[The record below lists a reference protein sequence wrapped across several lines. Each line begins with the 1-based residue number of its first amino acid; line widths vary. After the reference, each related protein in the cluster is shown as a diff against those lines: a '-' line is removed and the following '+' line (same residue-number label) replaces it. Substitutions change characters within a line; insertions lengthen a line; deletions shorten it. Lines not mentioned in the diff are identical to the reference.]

1 MTTEASLRIRVD
13 SSEAAKADKTLDDLA
28 KTGAKAEGSTTK
40 LTTSTERLSSAA
52 RVAAGAF
59 AALGLSVSV
68 REIVQA
74 NDAWQS
80 AANQLRLVT
89 SSAAE
94 LTKTQS
100 ALMMVAND
108 TRSSFESTA
117 NLYARLSRA
126 TSEMGLSQTEL
137 LGITETIN
145 QSFAVSGATAAEA
158 AAAITQLSQGLAA
171 GALRGDEFNSV
182 AEQSPGIMRAI
193 ADSLNM
199 TVGELRA
206 FAAEGG
212 ITADIVVKALQG
224 ASDSIA
230 NDFGKSVATFGQSV
244 QIAQNN
250 FIEFAGTSDTVNTG
264 MAALSAIVVN
274 ASEGF
279 DELGDALDYTVGMAG
294 DFSEVMGASV
304 SPLLSDISFFV
315 MALRDGFVEFGGAV
329 TETGAT
335 VQTGIVQL
343 DAIVNAFF
351 DNFSTGAVSAAELFS
366 LAFGTA
372 VPNTVSVVQTATVA
386 IADAVERMKVII
398 TKSGAEEA
406 AALQALDSIRNRSVT
421 EIIAARDGELSQLY
435 ELIKAQAEN
444 RKSVSDL
451 VVAVDDATE
460 TTEEST
466 EATEEAVKLTK
477 EQTEEQERLQKAYD
491 KSRDSLEDTT
501 LALENELL
509 ALQMTARA
517 AAVFEAVTKAT
528 AEGALPAE
536 IARVAELTAKLYDM
550 KEAKSEATEAAKA
563 LEKANDEAARN
574 SAEAWGRTHEFL
586 ADTFVDIFNEGGS
599 AFEKV
604 GDMAVATAKRI
615 AAEWLALKAMNLFG
629 ITPPSGAG
637 GGGLSSL
644 IPGGGGGG
652 LRLPSFGGGG
662 GGGGGG
668 APVVTSNPDGFVGP
682 PEPGLSSTAAA
693 AGPAATAASTAITA
707 IKTAGAG
714 YVGSQAGNKVGEE
727 VFDKQAGSNIGS
739 TIGSTV
745 GAYFGGPLGAAIGG
759 FIGGLGDVAF
769 GTDGEFAGNGG
780 FLIRGRNGE
789 NEFDVPPF
797 ASGFDPVGFARRDS
811 QGAAVQIIDTFRQYD
826 AYLTEIAKASGLRVN
841 YNSNNF
847 GGFDEKG
854 RGAGTFFGV
863 ANEGDSATNV
873 PVEQQLTQFVG
884 QWIRGL
890 SGQVDPA
897 LINDVLA
904 QGSADEMLKR
914 AAMLA
919 GVDGSHANGLD
930 YVPFDG
936 YRAELHKGE
945 RVQTASQA
953 RGSDDAIN
961 KLASEFATMRSMMA
975 ETAMATR
982 RTADLLLRVTK
993 DGQSLQTTAA

>member
-40 LTTSTERLSSAA
+40 LTSSTERLSSAA

-193 ADSLNM
+193 AESLNM
-199 TVGELRA
+199 TTGELRA

-250 FIEFAGTSDTVNTG
+250 FIEFAGTSDTVNAG

-398 TKSGAEEA
+398 TKAGAEEA

-444 RKSVSDL
+444 RKSV
-451 VVAVDDATE
+451 AVLASAVSSATE
-460 TTEEST
+460 TTQESAD
-466 EATEEAVKLTK
+466 ATEEAAKL
-477 EQTEEQERLQKAYD
+477 TEEQIKEQDKLKKAYD
-491 KSRDSLEDTT
+491 KSRDSLEDMTGS
-501 LALENELL
+501 LENELM

-550 KEAKSEATEAAKA
+550 REAKSEATEAAKA

-629 ITPPSGAG
+629 ISAPSGM
-637 GGGLSSL
+637 
-644 IPGGGGGG
+644 
-652 LRLPSFGGGG
+652 
-662 GGGGGG
+662 GGGG
-668 APVVTSNPDGFVGP
+668 AGSAGGSLVNTAV
-682 PEPGLSSTAAA
+682 SSGIKALIGGGGSAATTAAMTTGGTLGGIAAAGAGGTTAGGVAAA
-693 AGPAATAASTAITA
+693 AGGGAAGGGML
-707 IKTAGAG
+707 AGAG
-714 YVGSQAGNKVGEE
+714 AALSG
-727 VFDKQAGSNIGS
+727 AGSSIMAG
-739 TIGSTV
+739 IAAIPGW
-745 GAYFGGPLGAAIGG
+745 GWAIGAAALAAAALSKKETPSGNAG
-759 FIGGLGDVAF
+759 FLLRPVG
-769 GTDGEFAGNGG
+769 DGE
-780 FLIRGRNGE
+780 RQ
-789 NEFDVPPF
+789 FDVPAF
-797 ASGFDPVGFARRDS
+797 DSGFDPVGFARREDQS
-811 QGAAVQIIDTFRQYD
+811 AATAVIDTFRQYD
-826 AYLTEIAKASGLRVN
+826 AALTGIAEAAGLSVN
-841 YNSNNF
+841 YSANNF
-847 GGFDEKG
+847 GGFSEKG
-854 RGAGTFFGV
+854 QGGGTFFGT
-863 ANEGDSATNV
+863 ANEDGRTTNV

-919 GVDGSHANGLD
+919 GVDASAANGLD
-930 YVPFDG
+930 YVPSDN
-936 YRAELHKGE
+936 YRINAHRGEEVVSVAERMRRDTE
-945 RVQTASQA
+945 NA
-953 RGSDDAIN
+953 RMS
-961 KLASEFATMRSMMA
+961 SEMA
-975 ETAMATR
+975 QLKQEVRESKVYNR
-982 RTADLLLRVTK
+982 RTFEILDRWAASGFAVT
-993 DGQSLQTTAA
+993 

>member
-1 MTTEASLRIRVD
+1 
-13 SSEAAKADKTLDDLA
+13 
-28 KTGAKAEGSTTK
+28 
-40 LTTSTERLSSAA
+40 
-52 RVAAGAF
+52 
-59 AALGLSVSV
+59 
-68 REIVQA
+68 
-74 NDAWQS
+74 
-80 AANQLRLVT
+80 
-89 SSAAE
+89 
-94 LTKTQS
+94 
-100 ALMMVAND
+100 
-108 TRSSFESTA
+108 
-117 NLYARLSRA
+117 
-126 TSEMGLSQTEL
+126 
-137 LGITETIN
+137 
-145 QSFAVSGATAAEA
+145 
-158 AAAITQLSQGLAA
+158 
-171 GALRGDEFNSV
+171 
-182 AEQSPGIMRAI
+182 
-193 ADSLNM
+193 
-199 TVGELRA
+199 
-206 FAAEGG
+206 
-212 ITADIVVKALQG
+212 
-224 ASDSIA
+224 
-230 NDFGKSVATFGQSV
+230 
-244 QIAQNN
+244 
-250 FIEFAGTSDTVNTG
+250 
-264 MAALSAIVVN
+264 
-274 ASEGF
+274 
-279 DELGDALDYTVGMAG
+279 
-294 DFSEVMGASV
+294 MGASV

-444 RKSVSDL
+444 RKSV
-451 VVAVDDATE
+451 AVLASTVSSATE
-460 TTEEST
+460 TTQESAD
-466 EATEEAVKLTK
+466 ATEEAVKLTK

-629 ITPPSGAG
+629 ISMPSGMGGSGGVAGSLANSAISSGISALIGGGGSAMTAASIGAGGAIGGIGAATAGGTVAGGVGAAAAG
-637 GGGLSSL
+637 GGGIMAGITGAASSAGSA
-644 IPGGGGGG
+644 IMGG
-652 LRLPSFGGGG
+652 L
-662 GGGGGG
+662 
-668 APVVTSNPDGFVGP
+668 AAV
-682 PEPGLSSTAAA
+682 PGWGWAIAGAAA
-693 AGPAATAASTAITA
+693 AAAALSKEETPS
-707 IKTAGAG
+707 
-714 YVGSQAGNKVGEE
+714 GN
-727 VFDKQAGSNIGS
+727 A
-739 TIGSTV
+739 
-745 GAYFGGPLGAAIGG
+745 
-759 FIGGLGDVAF
+759 
-769 GTDGEFAGNGG
+769 G
-780 FLIRGRNGE
+780 FLLRPVGDGSRQ
-789 NEFDVPPF
+789 FDVPAF
-797 ASGFDPVGFARRDS
+797 DSGFDPVGFARREDQS
-811 QGAAVQIIDTFRQYD
+811 AATAVIDTFRQYD
-826 AYLTEIAKASGLRVN
+826 AALTGIAKASGLNVN
-841 YNSNNF
+841 YSANNF
-847 GGFDEKG
+847 GGFSEKG
-854 RGAGTFFGV
+854 TGGGTFFGT
-863 ANEGDSATNV
+863 ANEDGRTTNV

-953 RGSDDAIN
+953 RGSDEAIN